1 VSGTTV
7 GGSAPPGDAL
17 LLPDPADGPGRDS
30 PAGPGQ
36 RMGDGVVASEARLV
50 RVLDEVAGDI
60 VVATHGGTGSIRE
73 PTVWHPRVQRASF
86 IQRARAG

>member
-1 VSGTTV
+1 
-7 GGSAPPGDAL
+7 
-17 LLPDPADGPGRDS
+17 
-30 PAGPGQ
+30 
-36 RMGDGVVASEARLV
+36 MGDGVVASEARLV